1 MSNTNTTIWKSA
13 KKGDIAI
20 TEMVTPHLANAV
32 TKVRAEID
40 EGDTSKQELLT
51 NLETELSTRTD
62 FETASA

>member
-1 MSNTNTTIWKSA
+1 MSTNNTVWKSA

-32 TKVRAEID
+32 NKVRAEIA

-62 FETASA
+62 SDTTSA